1 MAKPDYNLFDKEEYP
16 IEDLKDLSI
25 GIIRTEWNH
34 KIVDH
39 ITASCHQSLIDLGVP
54 AENIHI
60 SKVPGSF
67 ELPTG
72 AKYMANSH
80 HKPHAVIC
88 LGCVV
93 QGATKHDDY
102 INHTIARAIS
112 QLSLVSNK
120 PIIFGVLT
128 TNTME
133 QAEERAGGSHGDKG
147 IESAH
152 AALKMISLKQQLAEK
167 GKKISF

>member
-1 MAKPDYNLFDKEEYP
+1 MSLPDYNLFDLDKYP
-16 IEDLKDLSI
+16 IEDLRDLTI
-25 GIIRTEWNH
+25 GIVRTEWNQE
-34 KIVDH
+34 IVDH
-39 ITASCHQSLIDLGVP
+39 LESSCRKTLTELGI
-54 AENIHI
+54 AEEEIHTYT
-60 SKVPGSF
+60 VPGSY
-67 ELPTG
+67 ELPIG
-72 AKYMANSH
+72 AKYLVNSH

-88 LGCVV
+88 LGCVI

-128 TNTME
+128 TNTLE
-133 QAEERAGGSHGDKG
+133 QAQERAGGSHGDKG
-147 IESAH
+147 AESAH
-152 AALKMISLKQQLAEK
+152 ATLKMISLKQQLSDK